1 MNEEY
6 QAEAQN
12 SSGDETPQSIVY
24 RSDISKQPWF
34 YDNAP
39 MISVVLFAL
48 AATLLCVVLILDSN
62 LVSKMCGVIAAIAFL
77 LYVGRYVYHFFKSR
91 KTVTKEARLENDR
104 LTVICDAWTK
114 SYDLDEIVFTMSY
127 SSSTN
132 LCIVVATEK
141 DYLTMNC
148 SCGFLISKDG
158 LQVLR
163 PFYALNK
170 AMMELNPNHVNY
182 VKNKR
187 YRRKNPYKVPLY
199 VFEVEYDTPRA
210 AKFIQDLR
218 DKYRF
223 DQNAKMEGEETA

>member
-1 MNEEY
+1 MNEEH
-6 QAEAQN
+6 QPEILETSEQN
-12 SSGDETPQSIVY
+12 VLQSIVY
-24 RSDISKQPWF
+24 RSDIAKQPWF

-39 MISVVLFAL
+39 MISVVLFA
-48 AATLLCVVLILDSN
+48 AAAAFLCAILILDSN
-62 LVSKMCGVIAAIAFL
+62 PVSKMCGIIAAAAVV

-91 KTVTKEARLENDR
+91 KLMTKEASLENDR
-104 LTVICDAWTK
+104 LTVVCDAWTK
-114 SYDLDEIVFTMSY
+114 SYDLDEVVFTMSY

-132 LCIVVATEK
+132 LCVVVATEN

-158 LQVLR
+158 IQALR

-170 AMMELNPNHVNY
+170 AMMELNPNHINY

-199 VFEVEYDTPRA
+199 VFEVEYDTPRVT
-210 AKFIQDLR
+210 KFIHDLR

-223 DQNAKMEGEETA
+223 DRDTKTEGEVTA

>member
-6 QAEAQN
+6 QSRTPETSEQTISQN
-12 SSGDETPQSIVY
+12 IVY
-24 RSDISKQPWF
+24 RVGISKQPWL
-34 YDNAP
+34 YDHAP
-39 MISVVLFAL
+39 MISVVLFAV
-48 AATLLCVVLILDSN
+48 AATFLCTVLILDSN
-62 LVSKMCGVIAAIAFL
+62 PVSKTCGIVAAVAFV

-91 KTVTKEARLENDR
+91 KIVTKEARLENGR
-104 LTVICDAWTK
+104 LTVVCDAQEK

-132 LCIVVATEK
+132 LCVIVATEN

-158 LQVLR
+158 LQAIR

-170 AMMELNPNHVNY
+170 AMMELNPRHVNY
-182 VKNKR
+182 VKNKK

-199 VFEVEYDTPRA
+199 VFEVEYDTPRVE
-210 AKFIQDLR
+210 KFISDLR

-223 DQNAKMEGEETA
+223 DRGTKTKGEETV